1 MSNITLITPPDKIFN
16 QNINIFLVYPSQKLK
31 NDLQDFLASSTES
44 INVYIYENKDEHDID
59 WLLSVHK
66 MSEIVI
72 IELEDLPSE
81 IRQIESYLIS
91 QSNTYWLTKGENMW
105 YNKISVNRIYD
116 LDFLT
121 TKIGGTVEKE

>member
-16 QNINIFLVYPSQKLK
+16 QNINILLLYPSQKLK
-31 NDLQDFLASSTES
+31 NDLQDFLASSTDP

-66 MSEIVI
+66 MSEIVL

-91 QSNTYWLTKGENMW
+91 QSNTYWLTKGENMF
-105 YNKISVNRIYD
+105 YNKLSVNRIYD
-116 LDFLT
+116 LDFLK

>member
-16 QNINIFLVYPSQKLK
+16 QNFNIFLIYPSQKLK

-44 INVYIYENKDEHDID
+44 INVYIYESKDEHDID

>member
-16 QNINIFLVYPSQKLK
+16 QNINIFLIYPSQKLK

-44 INVYIYENKDEHDID
+44 INVYIYESKDEHDID

-81 IRQIESYLIS
+81 IRQIESYLIC

>member
-16 QNINIFLVYPSQKLK
+16 QNINIFLIYPSQKLK

-44 INVYIYENKDEHDID
+44 INVYIYESKDEHDID

>member
-16 QNINIFLVYPSQKLK
+16 QNFNIFLLYPSEKIK
-31 NDLQDFLASSTES
+31 NDLQDFLASSDQP
-44 INVYIYENKDEHDID
+44 INVYIYENQEEHNID

-66 MSEIVI
+66 MSEVVIV
-72 IELEDLPSE
+72 ELDVLPSE

-91 QSNTYWLTKGENMW
+91 QSNTYWLTKGENMF
-105 YNKISVNRIYD
+105 YNKLSVNRIYD
-116 LDFLT
+116 LNFLT

>member
-105 YNKISVNRIYD
+105 YNKLSVNRIYD

>member
-16 QNINIFLVYPSQKLK
+16 QNINIFLLYPSEKIK
-31 NDLQDFLASSTES
+31 NDLQDFLASSTQS
-44 INVYIYENKDEHDID
+44 INVYIYENQEEHDID

-66 MSEIVI
+66 MSEVVI
-72 IELEDLPSE
+72 TELDNLPTE
-81 IRQIESYLIS
+81 IKQIESYLIS
-91 QSNTYWLTKGENMW
+91 QSNTYWLTKGENMF
-105 YNKISVNRIYD
+105 YNKLSVNRIYN

>member
-16 QNINIFLVYPSQKLK
+16 QNINIFLIYPSQKLK

-66 MSEIVI
+66 MTEIVI

-105 YNKISVNRIYD
+105 YNKLSVNRIYD

-121 TKIGGTVEKE
+121 TKIGGTVEKK